1 MITLSRRQKQVFDFL
16 WTATLHGTR
25 PWTGWLKFPDIPRQT
40 VLASVDVLAGLGAIS
55 LEATSPQ
62 KPRIYRVLVSIYD
75 VEEATYQALMGVRC
89 QRWNGRFD
97 RHVEPDSGAFL
108 ELAAKLRLPAFEN
121 DPRAPLCEPGYRPQL
136 ACARAL

>member
-16 WTATLHGTR
+16 WNATLHGTR

-62 KPRIYRVLVSIYD
+62 KPRIYRVLVSIDD
-75 VEEATYQALMGVRC
+75 VEEAT
-89 QRWNGRFD
+89 GRFD

-108 ELAAKLRLPAFEN
+108 ELAARLRLPAFEN
-121 DPRAPLCEPGYRPQL
+121 DPRAPLYEPGYRPQL